1 MRRVMKRAGQA
12 MAIVTLVCVMA
23 SCKTN
28 PPAVNASDSTVAPST
43 TGAVAESST
52 TTTEEETTTT
62 GKRFFSTTTDPDAP
76 TTAKPKTTTT
86 VKVTTTTRRTATTA
100 KPTADYT
107 PAMKT
112 NFVDSCEKSSDGKTV
127 YCNCVWDEITTTITF
142 ERFQEIEAEIKD
154 GAKADSFP
162 DLNAAIAACT

>member
-1 MRRVMKRAGQA
+1 MRRAMRRVGQA
-12 MAIVTLVCVMA
+12 MAVVTLVCVLV

-43 TGAVAESST
+43 TAVVASSTT

-62 GKRFFSTTTDPDAP
+62 SKRFFSTTTDPDA
-76 TTAKPKTTTT
+76 TTTTKPKTTTT
-86 VKVTTTTRRTATTA
+86 SKATTTTRRTATTA
-100 KPTADYT
+100 APAGDYT

-112 NFVDSCEKSSDGKTV
+112 NFVSSCEKTSGGKTV
-127 YCNCVWDEITTTITF
+127 YCNCVWDQITTTITF
-142 ERFQEIEAEIKD
+142 ERFQEIEAAIKD
-154 GAKADSFP
+154 GAAADSFP

>member
-1 MRRVMKRAGQA
+1 MRRVLKRAGQA
-12 MAIVTLVCVMA
+12 VAVVTLVCVLA

-28 PPAVNASDSTVAPST
+28 EPAVNAADSTVAPTT

-62 GKRFFSTTTDPDAP
+62 SKRFFSTTTDPDAP
-76 TTAKPKTTTT
+76 TTSKPKSTTTA
-86 VKVTTTTRRTATTA
+86 KATTTTRRTATTA
-100 KPTADYT
+100 TAAGDYT

-112 NFVDSCEKSSDGKTV
+112 NFVDSCEKTSGGKTV